1 MQTLRYRI
9 VLFGFLVLLG
19 LNLLAFLPR
28 WHTSAQHPVG
38 EDAVSVYPYRS
49 EADLRSVP
57 LQDPSTGKALDSG
70 ARVHVYL
77 RHAYEDKLNLW
88 YPKATTWILLALG
101 SLYGLFTLI
110 ARIMPKRIQK
120 ETA

>member
-1 MQTLRYRI
+1 
-9 VLFGFLVLLG
+9 
-19 LNLLAFLPR
+19 
-28 WHTSAQHPVG
+28 
-38 EDAVSVYPYRS
+38 
-49 EADLRSVP
+49 
-57 LQDPSTGKALDSG
+57 
-70 ARVHVYL
+70 VHVYL